1 MHNKVTLIGRLGKD
15 PELKQFEDGNK
26 VATFSIATHENYKDK
41 NGEWQQKTEWHR
53 VVCWGKTAGIVADNY
68 KKGDTMLI
76 EGKVTYRTWEDANGH
91 ENKITEVVAHLIR
104 RLQKAPDGQ
113 SEGVMPGNAYARKAP
128 QPSTTSDGGWEGEVP
143 F

>member
-1 MHNKVTLIGRLGKD
+1 MHNKITLIGRLGKD

-26 VATFSIATHENYKDK
+26 VCSFSIATHENYKDK

-68 KKGDTMLI
+68 VKGDTMLV
-76 EGKVTYRTWEDANGH
+76 EGKVTYRTYEDRDGQERH
-91 ENKITEVVAHLIR
+91 ITEIVGQLVR
-104 RLQKAPDGQ
+104 RLQKSAQDQ
-113 SEGVMPGNAYARKAP
+113 KYDYSEPANTHSEEEMP
-128 QPSTTSDGGWEGEVP
+128 

>member
-1 MHNKVTLIGRLGKD
+1 MHNKITLIGRLGKD

-26 VATFSIATHENYKDK
+26 VCSFSIATHENYKDK

-68 KKGDTMLI
+68 VKGDTMLV
-76 EGKVTYRTWEDANGH
+76 EGKVTYRTWKDANGH
-91 ENKITEVVAHLIR
+91 ENKITEIVAHLIR
-104 RLQKAPDGQ
+104 RLQKAHDSQSNQSQSQSYDYQQPAKTHTDEPHDGL
-113 SEGVMPGNAYARKAP
+113 
-128 QPSTTSDGGWEGEVP
+128 P